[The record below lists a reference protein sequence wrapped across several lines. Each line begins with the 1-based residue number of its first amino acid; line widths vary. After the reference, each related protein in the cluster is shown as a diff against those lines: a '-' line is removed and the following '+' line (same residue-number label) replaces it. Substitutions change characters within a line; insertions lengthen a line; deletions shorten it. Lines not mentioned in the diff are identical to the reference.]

1 MHHETRHRVV
11 ILGGGF
17 GGVFTAK
24 RLRRDGGSRVEVVL
38 ISRHNFFVF
47 QPFLPEVAGGSIT
60 PSDGVTPLRRFL
72 PDVEVMVAEVREI
85 DLGAKAVRVTVGR
98 DSEVRTVPYDQ
109 LVIALGQVVDLTR
122 MPGLADRAFV
132 MKDVMD
138 AFRIRNQVLGCLEDA
153 DATTEPRR
161 RRSLLTFVVIGGGFT
176 GVETVG
182 ELQELIRKSLKY
194 YPNIRPDEI
203 RTILIQYGSR
213 ILPELPEHLAT
224 YAAEKL
230 RRRGIEIRLNTGVK
244 AATPAGVETDSGPPI
259 DAETIVAAIGNAPS
273 PLLQSLPVTMERGR
287 IVVDR
292 FMRVRGQE
300 DAWAL
305 GDNAHIPLGDP
316 NRANVAY
323 APPLA
328 QFAFREAKV
337 LARNILA
344 HVHDR
349 PLTAFEY
356 RSLGTM
362 AALGGRSGVADILG
376 VRISGF
382 PAWVAWR
389 LFYLS
394 QLPGI
399 ATRLRVAADWLL
411 ELLVSRSI
419 AEIRAAQPGSRHV
432 RFLAGELVIAPGIDP
447 GGVYIVTG
455 GMFEVGANPNAAAG
469 DPDDR
474 ALSTRKVGPGGHFG
488 MPLNGAG
495 TATNEWVRA
504 SQDSLAYFI
513 GKDDLQR
520 LAVVSALIERG
531 PNRNT
536 SSRPAPGDDVA
547 AIVGRAV

>member
-1 MHHETRHRVV
+1 
-11 ILGGGF
+11 
-17 GGVFTAK
+17 
-24 RLRRDGGSRVEVVL
+24 
-38 ISRHNFFVF
+38 
-47 QPFLPEVAGGSIT
+47 
-60 PSDGVTPLRRFL
+60 
-72 PDVEVMVAEVREI
+72 
-85 DLGAKAVRVTVGR
+85 
-98 DSEVRTVPYDQ
+98 
-109 LVIALGQVVDLTR
+109 
-122 MPGLADRAFV
+122 V

-203 RTILIQYGSR
+203 RIILIQHGSR
-213 ILPELPEHLAT
+213 ILPELPEHLAA
-224 YAAEKL
+224 YAAETL

-244 AATPAGVETDSGPPI
+244 AATPTGVETNSGPPI
-259 DAETIVAAIGNAPS
+259 EAETIVAAIGNAPS
-273 PLLQSLPVTMERGR
+273 PLVQSLPVAMEHGR

-300 DAWAL
+300 DVWAL
-305 GDNAHIPLGDP
+305 GDNAQIPLGDP
-316 NRANVAY
+316 DGDNVAY

-344 HVHDR
+344 HLENR

-362 AALGGRSGVADILG
+362 AALGARAGVAEIRG

-389 LFYLS
+389 FFYLS
-394 QLPGI
+394 LLPGI
-399 ATRLRVAADWLL
+399 ATRLRVAVDWLL

-419 AEIRAAQPGSRHV
+419 AEVRAAQPASRYV
-432 RFLAGELVIAPGIDP
+432 RFVAGDLVIAPGIDP
-447 GGVYIVTG
+447 GGVYIVTA
-455 GMFEVGANPNAAAG
+455 GMFEVGASPSGAAG
-469 DPDDR
+469 GLDES
-474 ALSTRKVGPGGHFG
+474 ALPTRKVGPGGHFG
-488 MPLNGAG
+488 MPSYGVG
-495 TATNEWVRA
+495 TAADEWVRA
-504 SQDSLAYFI
+504 SQDSMAYFV

-520 LAVVSALIERG
+520 LAMASALIEPGRD
-531 PNRNT
+531 RNA
-536 SSRPAPGDDVA
+536 SSRPGPVADVA
-547 AIVGRAV
+547 ERRP

>member
-1 MHHETRHRVV
+1 MHQETMHRVV

-24 RLRRDGGSRVEVVL
+24 HLRRYARSGVEIVL

-47 QPFLPEVAGGSIT
+47 QPLLPEVAGGSIN
-60 PSDGVTPLRRFL
+60 PGDGVTPLRRFL
-72 PDVEVMVAEVREI
+72 PGVAVMVAEVREI
-85 DLGAKAVRVTVGR
+85 DLGAKAVHVTLGR
-98 DSEVRTVPYDQ
+98 DSEIRTVPYDQ
-109 LVIALGQVVDLTR
+109 LVIALGQVVDLSRT
-122 MPGLADRAFV
+122 PGLADRAFL

-203 RTILIQYGSR
+203 RIILIQHGSR
-213 ILPELPEHLAT
+213 ILPELPEHLAA
-224 YAAEKL
+224 YAAETL

-244 AATPAGVETDSGPPI
+244 SATPTGVETDSGPPI
-259 DAETIVAAIGNAPS
+259 EAETIVAAIGNAPS
-273 PLLQSLPVTMERGR
+273 PLVQSLPVAMEHGR

-292 FMRVRGQE
+292 FMRVCGQE
-300 DAWAL
+300 DVWAL
-305 GDNAHIPLGDP
+305 GDNAQIPLGDP
-316 NRANVAY
+316 DGDNVAY

-344 HVHDR
+344 HLENR

-362 AALGGRSGVADILG
+362 AALGARAGVAEIRG

-389 LFYLS
+389 FFYLS
-394 QLPGI
+394 LLPGI

-419 AEIRAAQPGSRHV
+419 AEVRAAQPASRYV
-432 RFLAGELVIAPGIDP
+432 RFVAGDLVIAPGIDP
-447 GGVYIVTG
+447 GGVYIVTA
-455 GMFEVGANPNAAAG
+455 GMFEVGASPSGAAG
-469 DPDDR
+469 GLDES
-474 ALSTRKVGPGGHFG
+474 ALPTRKVGPGGHFG
-488 MPLNGAG
+488 MPLYGVG
-495 TATNEWVRA
+495 TAADEWVRA
-504 SQDSLAYFI
+504 SQDSMAYFV

-520 LAVVSALIERG
+520 LAMASALIEPGRD
-531 PNRNT
+531 RNA
-536 SSRPAPGDDVA
+536 SSRPGPVADVA
-547 AIVGRAV
+547 ERRP

>member
-1 MHHETRHRVV
+1 V
-11 ILGGGF
+11 
-17 GGVFTAK
+17 
-24 RLRRDGGSRVEVVL
+24 
-38 ISRHNFFVF
+38 
-47 QPFLPEVAGGSIT
+47 Q
-60 PSDGVTPLRRFL
+60 
-72 PDVEVMVAEVREI
+72 
-85 DLGAKAVRVTVGR
+85 
-98 DSEVRTVPYDQ
+98 
-109 LVIALGQVVDLTR
+109 
-122 MPGLADRAFV
+122 
-132 MKDVMD
+132 
-138 AFRIRNQVLGCLEDA
+138 
-153 DATTEPRR
+153 
-161 RRSLLTFVVIGGGFT
+161 SL
-176 GVETVG
+176 
-182 ELQELIRKSLKY
+182 
-194 YPNIRPDEI
+194 
-203 RTILIQYGSR
+203 
-213 ILPELPEHLAT
+213 HLA
-224 YAAEKL
+224 
-230 RRRGIEIRLNTGVK
+230 
-244 AATPAGVETDSGPPI
+244 VEH
-259 DAETIVAAIGNAPS
+259 
-273 PLLQSLPVTMERGR
+273 GR
-287 IVVDR
+287 IIVDR
-292 FMRVRGQE
+292 FMRVRGQV
-300 DAWAL
+300 DVWAL

-316 NRANVAY
+316 DGDKVAY

-344 HVHDR
+344 RLEDR

-362 AALGGRSGVADILG
+362 AALGGHSGVAEVLG
-376 VRISGF
+376 VQIRGF

-389 LFYLS
+389 FFYLS
-394 QLPGI
+394 LLPGI

-411 ELLVSRSI
+411 DLLVSRNI
-419 AEIRAAQPGSRHV
+419 AEVRATQQESRHV

>member
-1 MHHETRHRVV
+1 VASNARKRVV

-24 RLRRDGGSRVEVVL
+24 HLQRHAGSGVEIVL

-47 QPFLPEVAGGSIT
+47 QPLLPEIAGGSIN
-60 PSDGVTPLRRFL
+60 PGDGVTPLRRFL
-72 PDVEVMVAEVREI
+72 PGVAVMVAEIREL
-85 DLGAKAVRVTVGR
+85 DLGAKTVHVTLGG
-98 DSEVRTVPYDQ
+98 EPGIRTVPYDQ
-109 LVIALGQVVDLTR
+109 LVIALGQVVDLSRT
-122 MPGLADRAFV
+122 PGLADRALV

-138 AFRIRNQVLGCLEDA
+138 AFHIRNRVLGCLEDA

-176 GVETVG
+176 GVETIG
-182 ELQELIRKSLKY
+182 EVQELVRKSLKY

-203 RTILIQYGSR
+203 RTILIQHGPR

-224 YAAEKL
+224 YAAEQL
-230 RRRGIEIRLNTGVK
+230 RRRGIEIRLNTGVE
-244 AATPAGVETDSGPPI
+244 AATPAGIETGSGPPI
-259 DAETIVAAIGNAPS
+259 DAETVVAAIGNAPA
-273 PLLQSLPVTMERGR
+273 PLIRSLPLALEHGR
-287 IVVDR
+287 IAVDR
-292 FMRVRGQE
+292 CLRVHGQ
-300 DAWAL
+300 DDVWAL
-305 GDNAHIPLGDP
+305 GDDAHIPLGEP
-316 NRANVAY
+316 NGDKVAY

-344 HVHDR
+344 HLENR

-362 AALGGRSGVADILG
+362 AALGGRSGVADIMG

-394 QLPGI
+394 LLPGI

-411 ELLVSRSI
+411 DLVASRSI
-419 AEIRAAQPGSRHV
+419 AEIRAAQSASRQV
-432 RFLAGELVIAPGIDP
+432 RCLAGDLVIEPGIDP
-447 GGVYIVTG
+447 GGVYVVTA
-455 GMFEVGANPNAAAG
+455 GMFEVGAGPDAAA
-469 DPDDR
+469 DPDAR
-474 ALSTRKVGPGGHFG
+474 AQPPRKVGPGGHFG
-488 MPLNGAG
+488 MPLDGAA
-495 TATNEWVRA
+495 TPTNEWVRA
-504 SQDSLAYFI
+504 REDSTAYFI

-520 LAVVSALIERG
+520 LAMVSAL
-531 PNRNT
+531 
-536 SSRPAPGDDVA
+536 
-547 AIVGRAV
+547 VGRRADGAPMS